1 MIISIRWSISHLSA
15 GKKSTSFFTFSL
27 RHFFITKILWICFG
41 YFGNARQC
49 SPKVILLIYRKL
61 SCLSSGKKLTSSSM
75 LFWRLNVRILGTV
88 STREPEFFQIR
99 DWGWNINNNISFHFT
114 LFPRKANDKIFQK
127 IKKKKYFA
135 ANLGPFAEVWSKLL
149 SLEKR
154 TLPVFKYSNYFFHNI
169 EIFNSQ
175 D

>member
-1 MIISIRWSISHLSA
+1 MIISIWWSIWHLSA

-27 RHFFITKILWICFG
+27 SHFFIAKILWICSR
-41 YFGNARQC
+41 YFGHDRHC
-49 SPKVILLIYRKL
+49 TTKVILLIYRKL

-114 LFPRKANDKIFQK
+114 LLTKFF
-127 IKKKKYFA
+127 KKYKKNILRPIWA
-135 ANLGPFAEVWSKLL
+135 LL
-149 SLEKR
+149 QKFGQNCFQWKR
-154 TLPVFKYSNYFFHNI
+154 GFFKYSNYLFHNM
-169 EIFNSQ
+169 EIFNP
-175 D
+175 

>member
-1 MIISIRWSISHLSA
+1 MIISIRWSIWHLSA

-114 LFPRKANDKIFQK
+114 FFPRKANDKIFQK
-127 IKKKKYFA
+127 IKKKKNILRPIWA
-135 ANLGPFAEVWSKLL
+135 LL
-149 SLEKR
+149 LKFGQNCFHWKR
-154 TLPVFKYSNYFFHNI
+154 GLCQFLNI
-169 EIFNSQ
+169 PIIFSTT
-175 D
+175 